1 MPRRRR
7 PRDVWGW
14 PVETR
19 PLLEPEEVRVSG
31 ENALAEQAVA
41 SAALHDD
48 PDNVKAL
55 GSLGS
60 ALLNLHEPAK
70 VLPLFEY
77 AARLAPDQWV
87 IQFNLAR
94 AQVQLGRWAAAFGS
108 HRLVRTIRPDDYTA
122 AFNLVGAAAQWPFRG
137 RGSYYLD

>member
-1 MPRRRR
+1 LPNLADPQKAARAAPAATAKRVGR
-7 PRDVWGW
+7 

-31 ENALAEQAVA
+31 ENALAAQAVA

-70 VLPLFEY
+70 VLPLFEH

-94 AQVQLGRWAAAFGS
+94 AQVQLGRWAAAFD
-108 HRLVRTIRPDDYTA
+108 RT
-122 AFNLVGAAAQWPFRG
+122 GW
-137 RGSYYLD
+137 